1 MRLFRA
7 NAMKLSRRLATW
19 LSLGLLIGLL
29 ALVFLAIG
37 GTAGRS
43 SQPGARAALAI
54 LTFPAAYDAVL
65 SFITGLGG
73 LLAVI
78 YGAAIAGSEWTWG
91 TLKSAVARGESRSR
105 YVLAMFAAIALAIA
119 IGLVVA
125 YVVGLGAAYVGGRIA
140 GVAVGDLAD
149 SATLSRLPLQLARG
163 WVALLEEAAL
173 GFAIAT
179 LARSQLAGIGVG
191 IGVYFGETFATIFL
205 PDIVKYLPFNAAA
218 GAAASGSGTGGGFN
232 GGNGIERLPPETAL
246 LVVVVWLVASI
257 VVASIFT
264 ERAEITG

>member
-1 MRLFRA
+1 MRLFA
-7 NAMKLSRRLATW
+7 GGLLKLARRLATW

-29 ALVFLAIG
+29 LLVFLAIG

-43 SQPGARAALAI
+43 TSPGAQQALAI
-54 LTFPAAYDAVL
+54 LTFPAAYAAIL
-65 SFITGLGG
+65 SFILGLGG

-91 TLKSAVARGESRSR
+91 TLKSAIARGESRTL
-105 YVLAMFAAIALAIA
+105 YVLAMYAAVALMIA
-119 IGLVVA
+119 IGILVA
-125 YVVGLGAAYVGGRIA
+125 FGVGIIAAYVGGRLA
-140 GVAVGDLAD
+140 GVPIGDIRDAE
-149 SATLSRLPLQLARG
+149 TLSHLPTQFVRG
-163 WVALLEEAAL
+163 WIGLLEEAAL

-191 IGVYFGETFATIFL
+191 IGVYFGESFATIFV

-218 GAAASGSGTGGGFN
+218 AAASASESNGGF
-232 GGNGIERLPPETAL
+232 GGQGVPHLPADTAL
-246 LVVVVWLVASI
+246 LIVAAWLVGSLI
-257 VVASIFT
+257 VAAIAT